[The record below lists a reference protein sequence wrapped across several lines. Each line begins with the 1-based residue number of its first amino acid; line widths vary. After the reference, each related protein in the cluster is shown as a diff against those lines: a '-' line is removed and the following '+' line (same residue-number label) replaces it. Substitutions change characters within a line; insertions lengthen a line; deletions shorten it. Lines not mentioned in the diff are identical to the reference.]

1 MDPQLKQRMVGAL
14 VLVAAAVLIVPM
26 WLDGGYR
33 DPRTQQRDMAP
44 MPADQFPPNVPS
56 VPAETIT
63 EIDAG
68 LDASSASLA
77 TTALANVVPPPVLP
91 DAPAVPVHVP
101 RVPPPAAP
109 PAPAPATATATVAPP
124 APSPA
129 TVDGLETSLRWAVQ
143 LGSFSS
149 RDNAEL
155 LLRRLQAAGTAGH
168 IVVVKESYGMT
179 FKVRA
184 GPLDQRAEALKL
196 REKLA
201 RSTELRG
208 ILVRE

>member
-14 VLVAAAVLIVPM
+14 VLVAAAVLIVPL

-56 VPAETIT
+56 VPAQTTT

-68 LDASSASLA
+68 LNASPASLA
-77 TTALANVVPPPVLP
+77 TTALANVAPPPVLP
-91 DAPAVPVHVP
+91 DAPAVPVPVP
-101 RVPPPAAP
+101 RVPPP
-109 PAPAPATATATVAPP
+109 VAPP

-129 TVDGLETSLRWAVQ
+129 PATADGLETSLRWAVQ

-155 LLRRLQAAGTAGH
+155 LLRRLQAAGVGGH

-184 GPLDQRAEALKL
+184 GPLDERAEALKL

>member
-14 VLVAAAVLIVPM
+14 VLVAAAVLIVPL

-33 DPRTQQRDMAP
+33 DPRNQQRDMAP

-56 VPAETIT
+56 VPAQTTT

-77 TTALANVVPPPVLP
+77 TTALANVIPPPVLP
-91 DAPAVPVHVP
+91 DAPGVPVPVP
-101 RVPPPAAP
+101 VVPPPAAP
-109 PAPAPATATATVAPP
+109 PAPDPA
-124 APSPA
+124 PA

-155 LLRRLQAAGTAGH
+155 LLRRLQAAGTSGH
-168 IVVVKESYGMT
+168 IVAVKESYGMT
-179 FKVRA
+179 FRVRA
-184 GPLDQRAEALKL
+184 GPLEERAEALKL

>member
-14 VLVAAAVLIVPM
+14 VLVAAAVLIVPL

-33 DPRTQQRDMAP
+33 DPRNQQRDMAP
-44 MPADQFPPNVPS
+44 MPADQFPLNVPS
-56 VPAETIT
+56 VPAQTIT

-68 LDASSASLA
+68 LDASSVSLA
-77 TTALANVVPPPVLP
+77 TTALANVIPPPVLP
-91 DAPAVPVHVP
+91 DAPGVPVPVP

-109 PAPAPATATATVAPP
+109 PAPDPA
-124 APSPA
+124 PA

-155 LLRRLQAAGTAGH
+155 LLRRLQAAGTSGH
-168 IVVVKESYGMT
+168 IVAVKESYGMT
-179 FKVRA
+179 FRVRA
-184 GPLDQRAEALKL
+184 GPLEERAEALKL

>member
-14 VLVAAAVLIVPM
+14 VLVAAAVLIVPL

-33 DPRTQQRDMAP
+33 DPRNQQRDMAP

-56 VPAETIT
+56 VPAEAIT

-77 TTALANVVPPPVLP
+77 TTALANVSPPPVVP
-91 DAPAVPVHVP
+91 DAPGVPVPVP
-101 RVPPPAAP
+101 VVPP
-109 PAPAPATATATVAPP
+109 
-124 APSPA
+124 PA
-129 TVDGLETSLRWAVQ
+129 TVDGLETALRWAVQ

-155 LLRRLQAAGTAGH
+155 LLRRLQAAGTSGH
-168 IVVVKESYGMT
+168 IVAVKESYGMT
-179 FKVRA
+179 FRVRA
-184 GPLDQRAEALKL
+184 GPLEERAEALKL

>member
-14 VLVAAAVLIVPM
+14 VLVAAAVLIVPL

-33 DPRTQQRDMAP
+33 DPRNQQRDMAP

-56 VPAETIT
+56 VPAQTTT

-68 LDASSASLA
+68 LNASPASLA
-77 TTALANVVPPPVLP
+77 TTALANVIPPPVLP
-91 DAPAVPVHVP
+91 DAPGVPVP
-101 RVPPPAAP
+101 VPPPAAP
-109 PAPAPATATATVAPP
+109 PAPDPA
-124 APSPA
+124 PA

-155 LLRRLQAAGTAGH
+155 LLRRLQAAGTSGH
-168 IVVVKESYGMT
+168 IVAVKESYGMT
-179 FKVRA
+179 FRVRA
-184 GPLDQRAEALKL
+184 GPLEERAEALKL

>member
-14 VLVAAAVLIVPM
+14 VLVAAAVLIVPT

-44 MPADQFPPNVPS
+44 MPADQFPPHVPS

-91 DAPAVPVHVP
+91 DAPAVPVQVP

-109 PAPAPATATATVAPP
+109 PAPAMATLAPP

-129 TVDGLETSLRWAVQ
+129 TADGLETSLRWAVQ

-168 IVVVKESYGMT
+168 IVVVKESYGMI

-196 REKLA
+196 RETLA
-201 RSTELRG
+201 RSTEVRG

>member
-91 DAPAVPVHVP
+91 EAPAVPVHVS
-101 RVPPPAAP
+101 RVPPPAP
-109 PAPAPATATATVAPP
+109 PLAE
-124 APSPA
+124 PSPQTPPPPTA
-129 TVDGLETSLRWAVQ
+129 DVLETSLRWAVQ

-168 IVVVKESYGMT
+168 IVAVKESYGMT
-179 FKVRA
+179 FRVRA
-184 GPLDQRAEALKL
+184 GPLDERAEALKL

>member
-14 VLVAAAVLIVPM
+14 VLVAAAVLIVPL

-109 PAPAPATATATVAPP
+109 PT
-124 APSPA
+124 APSPQTPPPPPA
-129 TVDGLETSLRWAVQ
+129 TVDVLETSLRWAVQ

-155 LLRRLQAAGTAGH
+155 LLRRLQAAGTAGR
-168 IVVVKESYGMT
+168 IVAVKESYGMT
-179 FKVRA
+179 FRVRA
-184 GPLDQRAEALKL
+184 GPLEERAEALKL

-201 RSTELRG
+201 RSMELRG

>member
-14 VLVAAAVLIVPM
+14 VLVAAAVLIVPL

-91 DAPAVPVHVP
+91 DAPAAPVRLQSVP
-101 RVPPPAAP
+101 RVPPP
-109 PAPAPATATATVAPP
+109 VAPSP
-124 APSPA
+124 LLPPPA
-129 TVDGLETSLRWAVQ
+129 TVDVLETSLRWAVQ

-168 IVVVKESYGMT
+168 IVAVKESYGMT
-179 FKVRA
+179 FRVRA
-184 GPLDQRAEALKL
+184 GPLDERAEALKL

>member
-14 VLVAAAVLIVPM
+14 VLVAAAVLIVPL

-33 DPRTQQRDMAP
+33 DPRNQQRDMAP

-56 VPAETIT
+56 VPAQTTT

-77 TTALANVVPPPVLP
+77 TTALANVIPPPVLP
-91 DAPAVPVHVP
+91 DAPGVPVPVP
-101 RVPPPAAP
+101 VVPPPAAP
-109 PAPAPATATATVAPP
+109 PAPDPA
-124 APSPA
+124 PA

-168 IVVVKESYGMT
+168 IVAVKESYGMT
-179 FKVRA
+179 FRVRA
-184 GPLDQRAEALKL
+184 GPLEERAEALKL